1 MLFRKL
7 LHYSRESLRIRTL
20 TKKQKKILKTLADKE
35 YKDPHQN
42 NKNPIKID
50 LLRTKVTKQAQ
61 IARDNARLEELNI
74 ILKKA
79 SDATIR
85 INQEIYPGVDVAI
98 NNIRTKV
105 SSHQKAVEFTEC
117 EKKLRMYSLE
127 IR

>member
-1 MLFRKL
+1 M
-7 LHYSRESLRIRTL
+7 RIRTL
-20 TKKQKKILKTLADKE
+20 SKKQN
-35 YKDPHQN
+35 KDPHQN